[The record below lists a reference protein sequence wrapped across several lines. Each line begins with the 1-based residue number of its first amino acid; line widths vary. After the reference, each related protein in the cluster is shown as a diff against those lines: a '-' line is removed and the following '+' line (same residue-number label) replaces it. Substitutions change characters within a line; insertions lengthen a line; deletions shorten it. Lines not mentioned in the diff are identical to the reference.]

1 MTEIDIKTK
10 IILVPDRFATIDTPG
25 SPPSLASTPKQKSTP
40 LLSTSSPQNFP
51 NRSPNP
57 ASEPI
62 PSTSYPAPASA
73 ELCQDLISDPTLS
86 SDGNPTPFASN
97 PQSDQMVQN
106 VFTTL
111 MNNPSQLQRV
121 LAALQSP
128 IPMAMDTGPDKT
140 HVSREAVTS
149 PPLYNFRPPADGLL
163 SPGST
168 LSLLSAASNA
178 GNLSLPPGDDPVAL
192 NALAQS
198 SNQLQKSYKDAAE
211 VEADVNVLQG
221 HIDSLIESL
230 GLDSNMTAVLRGEQ
244 QRQQQQQ
251 HTDDEIVSSTEATG
265 HAIPAPRLTD
275 VNPDFVDFDAFLSQ
289 DFDAGTGLGGLGH
302 VHVPF
307 DPIVQQ
313 NGAERFGAFL
323 DEVQSVSNESDK
335 TAAESL
341 LEKDRLSINNE
352 NTGAKGGK
360 VPRKRKSDVAE
371 LNEEVKPTVKTPRTM
386 KER

>member
-1 MTEIDIKTK
+1 
-10 IILVPDRFATIDTPG
+10 
-25 SPPSLASTPKQKSTP
+25 
-40 LLSTSSPQNFP
+40 
-51 NRSPNP
+51 
-57 ASEPI
+57 
-62 PSTSYPAPASA
+62 
-73 ELCQDLISDPTLS
+73 
-86 SDGNPTPFASN
+86 
-97 PQSDQMVQN
+97 MVQN